1 MYHFEYVSK
10 KEAAP
15 YKAELIEILH
25 QVQDYVRDDFTFQF
39 TFIGSSSRN
48 MITYDPT
55 TNIGFDFDVNI
66 TVNDDDEYYTPEEIR
81 TILHNAFSRFMTAY
95 GYNKCE
101 QSTRVISIKVV
112 DQWSSRVIR
121 SCDFAVVYEGRN
133 GQQYIR
139 FNKERNYFSWEFQTQ
154 PYKELEFRADYLKE
168 NGHWNEVLEVYLDK
182 KNNNYNPDKHSRSLY
197 AETINECF
205 RRHNNHE

>member
-66 TVNDDDEYYTPEEIR
+66 TVNDDDEDYSPEEIR

-168 NGHWNEVLEVYLDK
+168 NGHWNEVLEVYLDT